1 MSWWCLNLCPCVDS
15 HLQLSGARRG
25 TWTPTPVS
33 AADFESAMSAI
44 PPFGHINGHD
54 IMYFRRNQAGSP
66 FYTFMHIGILV
77 VNNLPSRQMG
87 VLVGLTQRIDFCAA
101 TNLMGS
107 NWKTTMLYGITLF
120 YDYKENFLTE
130 RISTS
135 NHLLFRGDCSYIY
148 WHTVILSGCSSHSI
162 YHSSFDN
169 SVVVMTLQV

>member
-1 MSWWCLNLCPCVDS
+1 MVVFKPLPLCRFASTTFWCPKGDLNPHACVGS
-15 HLQLSGARRG
+15 RFWVCHVCHSTIRAYKWSRYYVRPSQPSGF
-25 TWTPTPVS
+25 TL
-33 AADFESAMSAI
+33 
-44 PPFGHINGHD
+44 
-54 IMYFRRNQAGSP
+54 
-66 FYTFMHIGILV
+66 YTLMHIGILV

-107 NWKTTMLYGITLF
+107 NWKTTILYGITLF

-135 NHLLFRGDCSYIY
+135 NHLIFRGDCSYIY